1 MTRVVASAPGKI
13 NLALLVG
20 EVDETGYHPLSSV
33 FEGISL
39 REYVEVEELGG
50 IGGATSEAPVD
61 TAPTPQTDAAL
72 SQQIEV
78 RTRVYSVGQGS
89 REPRFDP
96 VATRAFAQFDGP
108 GHLAFRAAQLLA
120 NPGAVLRITV
130 HKTLPVAGGMAGGS
144 ADAAATLMAM
154 NALVSDPVP
163 QGDLERLGRTLG
175 ADVPAC
181 LVGGIALGLG
191 RGDHMEQLG
200 PGTSSPSAQSRW
212 WVAIFSDEGLS
223 TPAVFKHFD
232 ASARVEHDPAGT
244 AESDAGRSIEP
255 QLLHSLLVPGTEVAS
270 ALVNDLQPAAFS
282 LRPDLAVTARVLD
295 DLGVAW
301 MMSGSGPTLV
311 ALVDSEESAGRLARL
326 VEGLSRVS
334 GTAVMWGPTEG
345 ARLEETLPKWCAS

>member
-20 EVDETGYHPLSSV
+20 EVDESGYHPLSSV

-39 REYVEVEELGG
+39 REYVEVEEL
-50 IGGATSEAPVD
+50 AAA
-61 TAPTPQTDAAL
+61 TAPSPIGAVTTA
-72 SQQIEV
+72 QIEV
-78 RTRVYSVGQGS
+78 HTRVYSVGPGS

-96 VATRAFAQFDGP
+96 VATQAFAQFDGP
-108 GHLAFRAAQLLA
+108 GHLAVRAAQLLA
-120 NPGAVLRITV
+120 NPGVLLRITV

-144 ADAAATLMAM
+144 ADAAATLVAM
-154 NALVSDPVP
+154 NALASDPVA
-163 QGDLERLGRTLG
+163 QCDLERLGRTLG

-191 RGDHMEQLG
+191 RGDHMEQLD

-212 WVAIFSDEGLS
+212 WVAVFSDEGLS
-223 TPAVFKHFD
+223 TPAVFNHFD
-232 ASARVEHDPAGT
+232 AAARAERASGGT
-244 AESDAGRSIEP
+244 AESDAGRSIDP
-255 QLLHSLLVPGTEVAS
+255 RLRRSLLAPGTEVAS
-270 ALVNDLQPAAFS
+270 ALVNDLQSAAFS

-345 ARLEETLPKWCAS
+345 ARLEETLPKWCASKVAGVA